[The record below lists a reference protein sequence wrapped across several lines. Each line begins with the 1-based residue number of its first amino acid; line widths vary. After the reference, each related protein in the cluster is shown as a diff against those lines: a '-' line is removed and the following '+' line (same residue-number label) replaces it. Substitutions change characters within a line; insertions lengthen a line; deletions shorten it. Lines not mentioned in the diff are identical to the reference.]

1 MSEQAREVPPLLV
14 WSDAFCTGLA
24 GVDHEHRQLID
35 LINNFYRVMV
45 HGGSDSLTD
54 EFLGEIYARIAA
66 HFALEDRIMREAGYD
81 QYASH
86 KADHEALLDRL
97 RDIMDDAADDE
108 SYSHQELARDL
119 EQWFTVHFR
128 THDPRLHTHLG
139 DH

>member
-1 MSEQAREVPPLLV
+1 MSEHAHDGPPLLV

-35 LINNFYRVMV
+35 LINNLYRVMA
-45 HGGSDSLTD
+45 HDGSSSLTD
-54 EFLGEIYARIAA
+54 EFLGEIYARISA
-66 HFALEDRIMREAGYD
+66 HFALEDKIMRDAGYD

-97 RDIMDDAADDE
+97 RDIMDDAADDDT
-108 SYSHQELARDL
+108 YSHQELAHDL